1 MDQELSKSAKKREA
15 LRVKKLGD
23 ALTKLNADQL
33 SGMPVD
39 TRLLDAIVLH
49 NRINS
54 NGAKRRQLQY
64 IGRLMRGSDIA
75 AIEAEIERLS
85 GESAD
90 AQYTLHRLERW
101 RERLLAEPQALTEY
115 LAEHPEADRQRLR
128 HLIHRTNAASDT
140 TQQRRFSRDLFRL
153 LREGVP

>member
-33 SGMPVD
+33 AGMPVD
-39 TRLLDAIVLH
+39 ARLLDAIVLH

-75 AIEAEIERLS
+75 AIEAEIER
-85 GESAD
+85 
-90 AQYTLHRLERW
+90 
-101 RERLLAEPQALTEY
+101 
-115 LAEHPEADRQRLR
+115 
-128 HLIHRTNAASDT
+128 
-140 TQQRRFSRDLFRL
+140 
-153 LREGVP
+153 